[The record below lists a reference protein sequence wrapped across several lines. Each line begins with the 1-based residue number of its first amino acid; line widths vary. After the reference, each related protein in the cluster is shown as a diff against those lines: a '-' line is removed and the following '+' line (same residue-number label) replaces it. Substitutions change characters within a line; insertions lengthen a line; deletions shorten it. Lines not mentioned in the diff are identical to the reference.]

1 MEQATLLELQNSKS
15 NMPKIEVKDL
25 TVIYL
30 GKKNQE
36 TVGLEHFNATFE
48 DKKINVIL
56 GESGCGKTTLL
67 NAIAQAFDYDGQIL
81 FDGEDTRNFTLKEL
95 NMAYINQDFF
105 VFPNKTVYESLAF
118 PLKMQKMNRK
128 EIDLRV
134 REISSLIGLDVC
146 LTRYPK
152 ELSIGQV
159 QRVAIAKAL
168 IKEPQLVLMD
178 EPLSNLDPFLR
189 RDICSL
195 IKKLAEAKGMTVIY
209 VTHRYDEALNLAD
222 RIYIID
228 QKGIEVSETPAEINR
243 SSNKLVKYLK
253 MSIGKEDEKATVRE

>member
-1 MEQATLLELQNSKS
+1 
-15 NMPKIEVKDL
+15 MPRIDVKDL

-36 TVGLEHFNATFE
+36 TVGLEHFNAIFE

-67 NAIAQAFDYDGQIL
+67 NAIAQAFNYDGQIL
-81 FDGEDTRNFTLKEL
+81 FDGEDTRNFSLKEL

-134 REISSLIGLDVC
+134 REISRLIGLDIC

-168 IKEPQLVLMD
+168 IKEPQLILMD

-189 RDICSL
+189 KDVCFL
-195 IKKLAEAKGMTVIY
+195 IKTLAKTKGLTILY
-209 VTHRYDEALNLAD
+209 VTHRFDEAMNIAD
-222 RIYIID
+222 KIFIMGNN
-228 QKGIEVSETPAEINR
+228 GIELSGSPEEINK
-243 SSNKLVKYLK
+243 SKNEMVKYLK
-253 MSIGKEDEKATVRE
+253 ISIGVDDEKAKI